1 MTVRLPESLA
11 PVPDAAERFAW
22 AEQEERT
29 VEGLHLCGADL
40 SDTCYEGLRLRSVL
54 FENCRLTG
62 CRWERADLGNVV
74 FRRCE
79 LSNSGWRDAFWERT
93 VFEDCKAVGAGF
105 AETGWRQAAFAACA
119 LAYATFD
126 RARLREVAFSDCD
139 LSHAA
144 FHECTWKRLSLDKTR
159 LREASFL
166 HTPLA
171 GLDLTGC
178 ELDGLVVSDTNAEL
192 RGAIVTAEQ
201 AAMLAKRLGLVI
213 KE

>member
-1 MTVRLPESLA
+1 
-11 PVPDAAERFAW
+11 
-22 AEQEERT
+22 
-29 VEGLHLCGADL
+29 
-40 SDTCYEGLRLRSVL
+40 
-54 FENCRLTG
+54 
-62 CRWERADLGNVV
+62 
-74 FRRCE
+74 
-79 LSNSGWRDAFWERT
+79 
-93 VFEDCKAVGAGF
+93 KAVGAGF
-105 AETGWRQAAFAACA
+105 AETGWRQAAFAGCA
-119 LAYATFD
+119 LAYAAFD

-139 LSHAA
+139 LSHAV

-178 ELDGLVVSDTNAEL
+178 ELDGLAVSDTNAEL